1 MSSTSSTRTSSP
13 TDACPLIVIIPSA
26 QDVEDARQGTRVRA
40 RRPADHLKGK
50 GYRHFDFLE
59 SLRRRYPDE
68 LTKDKFFVATHL
80 NAETNKFLAEEII
93 KALGLR

>member
-1 MSSTSSTRTSSP
+1 MP
-13 TDACPLIVIIPSA
+13 AIILWLMGVPLIVIIPSA
-26 QDVEDARQGTRVRA
+26 QDVENAAKGKESEHA
-40 RRPADHLKGK
+40 ALNDHLEGK
-50 GYRHFDFLE
+50 GYLFFDFLE